1 MLNYYSQYQ
10 IEIIIPLTPFPTALT
25 ISARALGALWWGSSW
40 GGWWVISVAWLE
52 LKWTRAA
59 CLSRSLTPLSSD
71 PIKSVHIIQPYTSDQ
86 KYLIFFKKRNL
97 LIKEEW
103 NNLLAKDEI
112 SIKWSNLHKCP
123 INHCKGIG
131 FNPSSCYLVSEGLA
145 ACGSCTVCNPVQ
157 SGWLDSDADPGPSGL
172 YCSEVFLTHP
182 LFLYCCNISTKV
194 KALIYNI
201 NIRSL

>member
-1 MLNYYSQYQ
+1 MQFLTMKIFSFSLFNITFQLNFTIVYSILNVPLRMLNYYSQYQ

-71 PIKSVHIIQPYTSDQ
+71 QIKSVHIIQPYTSDQ
-86 KYLIFFKKRNL
+86 KYLIFFKKWNL

-103 NNLLAKDEI
+103 NNLLAKDDI
-112 SIKWSNLHKCP
+112 SIKWSN
-123 INHCKGIG
+123 
-131 FNPSSCYLVSEGLA
+131 
-145 ACGSCTVCNPVQ
+145 T
-157 SGWLDSDADPGPSGL
+157 
-172 YCSEVFLTHP
+172 
-182 LFLYCCNISTKV
+182 
-194 KALIYNI
+194 
-201 NIRSL
+201 